1 MTTSNVAAKIITDKI
16 LGRKNKYEEIFTS
29 TRLNPIKNRWEFGEM
44 LKETTNS
51 LILNKLKVPE
61 EKLNDVKIG
70 EGKIIEIENEKVRSV
85 QGRKPEK
92 YIK

>member
-51 LILNKLKVPE
+51 LILNKW
-61 EKLNDVKIG
+61 
-70 EGKIIEIENEKVRSV
+70 RSI
-85 QGRKPEK
+85 QDKTNMHTFRL
-92 YIK
+92 